1 MSTVK
6 LLGVRIS
13 RHLSSRCF
21 NPSVLTN
28 TRINNNNN
36 NNNNNNEATR
46 CFLCPGRD
54 FSTVPKEK
62 KEDVT
67 SGSKRKLRAAD
78 IAEKLRR
85 EKEKKAEPTDKVP
98 VSPVQRN
105 VTELKQLTQQL
116 QSVHPNVFAKA
127 LSRSIL
133 YQDQNL
139 IAINKPYGVP
149 VYSTGGIRN
158 SIAESLPVLAKIT
171 DGMKGGSELHVCYNL
186 EKDTTGILFLA
197 RTDETAERI
206 HNLFR
211 SHQAETTYM
220 VITVGVP
227 VPSEGVI
234 DIPIIEKEIT
244 GDQHHFKMGLS
255 PLYRPNEDGDGLVRV
270 RAHRQA
276 HSAVTRYKVLDSSSG
291 CSLVELQPITG
302 VKHQLRVHMAL
313 AVACPILGDHKY
325 AHWKKLA
332 PQKLPEGVL
341 RQLGLEQSKTRH
353 LPLHLH
359 VRQITLPGVKGHCDL
374 TVSCPLPKFFTA
386 ALKKLQIQLPEK
398 P

>member
-6 LLGVRIS
+6 LLGVWTS
-13 RHLSSRCF
+13 RNLSSRCF
-21 NPSVLTN
+21 NRGVVGN
-28 TRINNNNN
+28 TRINYYGALRCLLRPFGTVSEK
-36 NNNNNNEATR
+36 EAGVS
-46 CFLCPGRD
+46 PGR
-54 FSTVPKEK
+54 
-62 KEDVT
+62 
-67 SGSKRKLRAAD
+67 KRGLRAAD

-85 EKEKKAEPTDKVP
+85 EKEEKPDAKNKVP

-105 VTELKQLTQQL
+105 VAELRQLTQQL

-127 LSRSIL
+127 LSKSIL

-149 VYSTGGIRN
+149 VYSTGGIGN
-158 SIAESLPVLAKIT
+158 SIAESLPVLAKIIDCT
-171 DGMKGGSELHVCYNL
+171 KGGSKLHVCYNL
-186 EKDTTGILFLA
+186 EKDTTGVLFLA
-197 RTDETAERI
+197 RTEETAERI
-206 HNLFR
+206 HNLIR
-211 SHQAETTYM
+211 SHQAEKRYM

-234 DIPIIEKEIT
+234 DIPIIEKEVM

-255 PLYRPNEDGDGLVRV
+255 PLYRPTEEGDGLVRV
-270 RAHRQA
+270 RANRQA
-276 HSAVTRYKVLDSSSG
+276 QSAVTHYKVLDSSSG
-291 CSLVELQPITG
+291 CSLVELQPVTG

-313 AVACPILGDHKY
+313 ALACPILGDHKY
-325 AHWKKLA
+325 THWNKLA

-341 RQLGLEQSKTRH
+341 RRLGLEQSKTRH

-359 VRQITLPGVKGHCDL
+359 VRQITLPGVRGHDDL
-374 TVSCPLPKFFTA
+374 TVSCLLPKFFTA
-386 ALKKLQIQLPEK
+386 ALKKLQIELPEK

>member
-6 LLGVRIS
+6 LLGVWIS
-13 RHLSSRCF
+13 RHLNRRCIF
-21 NPSVLTN
+21 GN
-28 TRINNNNN
+28 TRINYY
-36 NNNNNNEATR
+36 EAPR
-46 CFLCPGRD
+46 CLLRPGRD
-54 FSTVPKEK
+54 FGTVSEKEAN
-62 KEDVT
+62 VT
-67 SGSKRKLRAAD
+67 SGRKRGLRAAD
-78 IAEKLRR
+78 IAENLRH
-85 EKEKKAEPTDKVP
+85 EKQNKAHAANKVP

-105 VTELKQLTQQL
+105 VAELKQITQQL

-127 LSRSIL
+127 LSKSIL

-139 IAINKPYGVP
+139 IAVNKPYGVP

-158 SIAESLPVLAKIT
+158 SIAESLPVLAKII

-197 RTDETAERI
+197 RTEETAERI
-206 HNLFR
+206 HNLIR
-211 SHQAETTYM
+211 SHQAEKRYM

-234 DIPIIEKEIT
+234 DIPIIEKEVM
-244 GDQHHFKMGLS
+244 GDQHHFKMALS
-255 PLYRPNEDGDGLVRV
+255 PLYRPAEEGDGLVRV

-313 AVACPILGDHKY
+313 ALACPILGDHKY
-325 AHWKKLA
+325 AHWNKLA

-341 RQLGLEQSKTRH
+341 RRLGLEQSKTRH

-359 VRQITLPGVKGHCDL
+359 VRQITLPGVRGHGDL

-386 ALKKLQIQLPEK
+386 AMKKLQMELPEK